1 MEGLAPADSSWML
14 MLPDIQEALKGHC
27 NGHDASTEIQQDEA
41 EEDEG
46 VLLSEVLQE
55 IRTLLK
61 KGFYTQAVAVVKKAI
76 AMYPESNLFCASE
89 SSPEA
94 PESQADEEQENGES
108 DKPCLVDV
116 LRKIYQGG
124 SRPDDPL
131 VDGPE
136 AFCRDENPIPEMGGG
151 DAVAEANG
159 AVLDDLSKQK
169 IVVRYLEDCV
179 HFAKQMKTIVPT
191 LCDLLRSPTVS
202 DVQETIAF
210 FVSAHRFGVEDA
222 SVGLREMLPL
232 MWSAEAGVREAVV
245 SSYREVYFDAKSG
258 GNSRSKVS
266 DIADSLS
273 LLVSTATADELLSL
287 KKLAQ
292 NLCNSSNCTLRTLN
306 FDFYPAHV
314 SNLKIYAYRPIIIQ
328 ELLRQAGAVL
338 WLEPDY
344 QLTAAPDPRRVVGR
358 ALREGLAAPWSPEPQ
373 PTSALTHLGM
383 FEYLGAPREA
393 FFFHRMVDPSVMLL
407 FDSPQVRGRL
417 MLPWVR
423 CALVAECIT
432 PVGAQSTGCRF
443 DKKPL
448 YRYSGC
454 HRYDMSALNVIL
466 GLLYSNNQQ
475 PYVFPD
481 EDHFFKRLPDGTDL
495 PPAPSLSDG
504 NTTGRH
510 SPSPLPAR

>member
-1 MEGLAPADSSWML
+1 MRAKSFLLLLGCIVATSTLVCLYGDPKPALDG
-14 MLPDIQEALKGHC
+14 I
-27 NGHDASTEIQQDEA
+27 
-41 EEDEG
+41 
-46 VLLSEVLQE
+46 VSETHRQL
-55 IRTLLK
+55 
-61 KGFYTQAVAVVKKAI
+61 
-76 AMYPESNLFCASE
+76 SNLKNLKVV
-89 SSPEA
+89 PEQRD
-94 PESQADEEQENGES
+94 PQELE
-108 DKPCLVDV
+108 
-116 LRKIYQGG
+116 
-124 SRPDDPL
+124 
-131 VDGPE
+131 
-136 AFCRDENPIPEMGGG
+136 
-151 DAVAEANG
+151 
-159 AVLDDLSKQK
+159 
-169 IVVRYLEDCV
+169 RYLS
-179 HFAKQMKTIVPT
+179 H
-191 LCDLLRSPTVS
+191 LGLSPPQGPPSHTP
-202 DVQETIAF
+202 A
-210 FVSAHRFGVEDA
+210 R
-222 SVGLREMLPL
+222 L
-232 MWSAEAGVREAVV
+232 
-245 SSYREVYFDAKSG
+245 
-258 GNSRSKVS
+258 
-266 DIADSLS
+266 
-273 LLVSTATADELLSL
+273 STAGPNALPGVVGTAMGPDQVARLAGFLEACQAHFPEHPVVVYGLDLGTVDL
-287 KKLAQ
+287 IQAQ

-344 QLTAAPDPRRVVGR
+344 QLTSAPDPHQVVGR

-383 FEYLGAPREA
+383 FEYLRAPREA

-466 GLLYSNNQQ
+466 GLLYENNQQ

-495 PPAPSLSDG
+495 PPAPSSSDG

-510 SPSPLPAR
+510 LPSPSPTR

>member
-1 MEGLAPADSSWML
+1 MRAKSFLLLLGCIVATSTLVCLYGDPKPALDGL
-14 MLPDIQEALKGHC
+14 
-27 NGHDASTEIQQDEA
+27 
-41 EEDEG
+41 
-46 VLLSEVLQE
+46 VSETHRQL
-55 IRTLLK
+55 
-61 KGFYTQAVAVVKKAI
+61 
-76 AMYPESNLFCASE
+76 SNLK
-89 SSPEA
+89 
-94 PESQADEEQENGES
+94 NL
-108 DKPCLVDV
+108 KV
-116 LRKIYQGG
+116 
-124 SRPDDPL
+124 
-131 VDGPE
+131 GPE
-136 AFCRDENPIPEMGGG
+136 QREPQEL
-151 DAVAEANG
+151 E
-159 AVLDDLSKQK
+159 
-169 IVVRYLEDCV
+169 RYLS
-179 HFAKQMKTIVPT
+179 HLGLSPPSPAPS
-191 LCDLLRSPTVS
+191 RSPTSGPGAV
-202 DVQETIAF
+202 
-210 FVSAHRFGVEDA
+210 
-222 SVGLREMLPL
+222 P
-232 MWSAEAGVREAVV
+232 AVV
-245 SSYREVYFDAKSG
+245 GTAMGPDQVARLAGFLEACQAHFPDHPVVVYALDLGTVDLLQATCPIPKGNG
-258 GNSRSKVS
+258 G
-266 DIADSLS
+266 I
-273 LLVSTATADELLSL
+273 
-287 KKLAQ
+287 
-292 NLCNSSNCTLRTLN
+292 
-306 FDFYPAHV
+306 
-314 SNLKIYAYRPIIIQ
+314 RPGWQ

-495 PPAPSLSDG
+495 PPAPSLSEG
-504 NTTGRH
+504 NTTVRH
-510 SPSPLPAR
+510 PPSPLPAR

>member
-1 MEGLAPADSSWML
+1 MRAKSFLLLLGCIVATSTLVCLYGDPKPALDGLVSETHRQLSNLKNLKVGPEQREPQELERYLSHLGLSPPSPAPSRPPTSG
-14 MLPDIQEALKGHC
+14 PG
-27 NGHDASTEIQQDEA
+27 
-41 EEDEG
+41 
-46 VLLSEVLQE
+46 
-55 IRTLLK
+55 
-61 KGFYTQAVAVVKKAI
+61 AVPAVVGT
-76 AMYPESNLFCASE
+76 AMGPDQVARLAGFL
-89 SSPEA
+89 EA
-94 PESQADEEQENGES
+94 CQAHF
-108 DKPCLVDV
+108 
-116 LRKIYQGG
+116 
-124 SRPDDPL
+124 PDHP
-131 VDGPE
+131 VVVY
-136 AFCRDENPIPEMGGG
+136 A
-151 DAVAEANG
+151 
-159 AVLDDLSKQK
+159 LDLG
-169 IVVRYLEDCV
+169 
-179 HFAKQMKTIVPT
+179 T
-191 LCDLLRSPTVS
+191 
-202 DVQETIAF
+202 
-210 FVSAHRFGVEDA
+210 
-222 SVGLREMLPL
+222 
-232 MWSAEAGVREAVV
+232 
-245 SSYREVYFDAKSG
+245 
-258 GNSRSKVS
+258 
-266 DIADSLS
+266 
-273 LLVSTATADELLSL
+273 
-287 KKLAQ
+287 AQ

-504 NTTGRH
+504 NSTGRH
-510 SPSPLPAR
+510 PPSPLPAR